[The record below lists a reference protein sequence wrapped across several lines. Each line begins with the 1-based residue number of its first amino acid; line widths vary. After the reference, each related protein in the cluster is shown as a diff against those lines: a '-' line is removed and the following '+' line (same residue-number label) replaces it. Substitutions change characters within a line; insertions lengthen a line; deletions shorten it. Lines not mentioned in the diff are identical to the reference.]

1 MNKFFVNI
9 YAFFIA
15 LVVVISLLYISKNQI
30 LNYYAI
36 PLQDSLQKTTSLQ
49 DDLESGKIIV
59 FGSSEL
65 VIYPDLKFLPQNY
78 FNKDLKLP
86 LRAQGNEGQQDFV
99 IMSQLAACDNEKVR
113 QNARVVVLLSPSWFS
128 GSSDNGLTMPKF
140 LEYMYPGMMNKLYFQ
155 SESDDKYKIF
165 VSDYIKNNIAYIK
178 NPNFIYEYAYDIIKD
193 DYLNDEI
200 KKIIIQNFDNKDP
213 DSELVKYQNPIL
225 DYDNLKIE
233 AAKNTLPV
241 TNNIY
246 GINDEYF
253 TNIIQPEIDKGNFPF
268 GITLPSLAQN
278 EEYHDLLILLDFL
291 KDYKIQPLFVMQDL
305 HPYVFVNNREEMNKL
320 MLTVKSKVEEH
331 GYKYFDRWTYKK
343 EDYKIGTLT
352 DIVHP
357 GELGW
362 VDINQKIIEHFMT
375 KEEK

>member
-1 MNKFFVNI
+1 MNRLFTHIFSFI
-9 YAFFIA
+9 IAFFTVI
-15 LVVVISLLYISKNQI
+15 LVIYFAKDVI
-30 LNYYAI
+30 LNYYAK
-36 PLQDSLQKTTSLQ
+36 PLQDSLERTTSLQ
-49 DDLESGKIIV
+49 NDLASGKIV
-59 FGSSEL
+59 LFGSSEL
-65 VIYPDLKFLPQNY
+65 VIYPNLKFLPQKY
-78 FNKDLKLP
+78 FNNELKFP
-86 LRAQGNEGQQDFV
+86 LRAQGNEGQQDFA

-155 SESDDKYKIF
+155 SEVDEKYKVF
-165 VSDYIKNNIAYIK
+165 VSDYIKNNITYIK
-178 NPNFIYEYAYDIIKD
+178 NPNFIYEYTYDILKD
-193 DYLNDEI
+193 DYLKDEI
-200 KKIIIQNFDNKDP
+200 KKRIIQDFDNKDP
-213 DSELVKYQNPIL
+213 DSELVKYQKPIL

-241 TNNIY
+241 TNNTF

-253 TNIIQPEIDKGNFPF
+253 TKFIQPEMDKGNFPF
-268 GITLPSLAQN
+268 SITLPSLAQN

-291 KDYKIQPLFVMQDL
+291 KDYKIQPLFIMQNL

-320 MLTVKSKVEEH
+320 MLTIKSKVEEH

-362 VDINQKIIEHFMT
+362 VDINQKIIEHFIT
-375 KEEK
+375 EEEK

>member
-15 LVVVISLLYISKNQI
+15 LVVVISLLYVSKNQI

-65 VIYPDLKFLPQNY
+65 VIYPNLKFLPQNY
-78 FNKDLKLP
+78 FNNELKLP

-113 QNARVVVLLSPSWFS
+113 ENARIVVLLSPSWFS

-155 SESDDKYKIF
+155 SESDDKYKVF
-165 VSDYIKNNIAYIK
+165 VSDYIKNNITYIK
-178 NPNFIYEYAYDIIKD
+178 NPNFIYEYAYDIVKN

-200 KKIIIQNFDNKDP
+200 KKIIIQNFDNKVP
-213 DSELVKYQNPIL
+213 DSALVKYQKPIL

-233 AAKNTLPV
+233 ATKNTLPV
-241 TNNIY
+241 TNNTF

-253 TNIIQPEIDKGNFPF
+253 TKFIQPEINKGNFPF
-268 GITLPSLAQN
+268 GITLPELAQN
-278 EEYHDLLILLDFL
+278 EEYYDLLILLDFL

-305 HPYVFVNNREEMNKL
+305 HPYIFINNREKMNKL

-331 GYKYFDRWTYKK
+331 GYKYFDKWTYKK

>member
-1 MNKFFVNI
+1 MNRLFTHIFSFI
-9 YAFFIA
+9 IAFFTVI
-15 LVVVISLLYISKNQI
+15 LVIYFAKDVI
-30 LNYYAI
+30 LNYYAK
-36 PLQDSLQKTTSLQ
+36 PLQDSLERTTSLQ
-49 DDLESGKIIV
+49 NDLASGKIV
-59 FGSSEL
+59 LFGSSEL
-65 VIYPDLKFLPQNY
+65 VIYPNLKFLPQKY
-78 FNKDLKLP
+78 FNNELKFP
-86 LRAQGNEGQQDFV
+86 LRAQGNEGQQDFT

-155 SESDDKYKIF
+155 SEVDEKYKVF
-165 VSDYIKNNIAYIK
+165 VSDYIKNNITYIK
-178 NPNFIYEYAYDIIKD
+178 NPNFIYEYTYDILKD
-193 DYLNDEI
+193 DYLKDEI
-200 KKIIIQNFDNKDP
+200 KKRIIQDFDNKDP
-213 DSELVKYQNPIL
+213 DSELVKYQKPIL

-241 TNNIY
+241 TNNTF

-253 TNIIQPEIDKGNFPF
+253 TKFIQPEMDKGNFPF
-268 GITLPSLAQN
+268 SITLPSLAQN

-291 KDYKIQPLFVMQDL
+291 KDYKIQPLFIMQNL

-320 MLTVKSKVEEH
+320 MLTIKSKVEEH

-362 VDINQKIIEHFMT
+362 VDINQKIIEHFIT
-375 KEEK
+375 EEEK